1 MTHWWGMLS
10 FAELEK
16 SSVVVAKTLQN
27 RTVVY
32 IIVHMKTT
40 LHTKI
45 DKDVKERA
53 QSLANEL
60 GIPISTI
67 INSQL
72 REFVR
77 SGTFQVAREPQ
88 LKESVWKEILKA
100 SKDAKEGKNISPE
113 FTNVEDA
120 KRWLNSKDKKW
131 S

>member
-1 MTHWWGMLS
+1 MTHWLS
-10 FAELEK
+10 MVSLAGFETR
-16 SSVVVAKTLQN
+16 SVVVIETLQN
-27 RTVVY
+27 RTFVY

-45 DKDVKERA
+45 DKDIKERA
-53 QSLANEL
+53 QNLANEL

-77 SGTFQVAREPQ
+77 SGTFHVAREPQ

-113 FTNVEDA
+113 FDSVEDA
-120 KRWLNSKDKKW
+120 MKWLNA
-131 S
+131 

>member
-1 MTHWWGMLS
+1 
-10 FAELEK
+10 
-16 SSVVVAKTLQN
+16 
-27 RTVVY
+27 
-32 IIVHMKTT
+32 MKIT

-77 SGTFQVAREPQ
+77 SGNFQVSREPQ
-88 LKESVWKEILKA
+88 LKESVWREILKA
-100 SKDAKEGKNISPE
+100 SNNAKKGKDISPE
-113 FTNVEDA
+113 FNNVEDA
-120 KRWLNSKDKKW
+120 MKWLNSKNKKW

>member
-1 MTHWWGMLS
+1 
-10 FAELEK
+10 
-16 SSVVVAKTLQN
+16 
-27 RTVVY
+27 
-32 IIVHMKTT
+32 MKTT

-45 DKDVKERA
+45 DKDIKERA
-53 QSLANEL
+53 QNLANEL

-113 FTNVEDA
+113 FDNVEDA
-120 KRWLNSKDKKW
+120 MKWLNA
-131 S
+131 

>member
-1 MTHWWGMLS
+1 MIHWWGMLS

-16 SSVVVAKTLQN
+16 RSVVLAKTLQN
-27 RTVVY
+27 RTVMY

-88 LKESVWKEILKA
+88 LKESVWKEIIKA
-100 SKDAKEGKNISPE
+100 SKEAKEGKNISPE
-113 FTNVEDA
+113 FDNVKDA
-120 KRWLNSKDKKW
+120 MKWLNA
-131 S
+131 

>member
-1 MTHWWGMLS
+1 M
-10 FAELEK
+10 
-16 SSVVVAKTLQN
+16 
-27 RTVVY
+27 
-32 IIVHMKTT
+32 VHMKTT

-45 DKDVKERA
+45 DKDIKEKA

-77 SGTFQVAREPQ
+77 SGTFQVSREPQ

-120 KRWLNSKDKKW
+120 KNWLNSKNKKW

>member
-1 MTHWWGMLS
+1 MTHWWWMLS

-16 SSVVVAKTLQN
+16 SSVVGVKTLQN
-27 RTVVY
+27 RTVMY

-45 DKDVKERA
+45 DKDIKERA
-53 QSLANEL
+53 QNLANEL

-77 SGTFQVAREPQ
+77 SGTFQVTREPQ
-88 LKESVWKEILKA
+88 LKESVWKEIIKA
-100 SKDAKEGKNISPE
+100 SKDAKQGKNLSPE